1 MNSIITVYF
10 LNIFIWAG
18 NLKLMVKSRYVVFIL
33 KKWAISLNL
42 TIEFLYK
49 LNNFLTLIS
58 KLILYIVI
66 HLNKAIFIISK

>member
-1 MNSIITVYF
+1 
-10 LNIFIWAG
+10 
-18 NLKLMVKSRYVVFIL
+18 MVKSRYVVFIL